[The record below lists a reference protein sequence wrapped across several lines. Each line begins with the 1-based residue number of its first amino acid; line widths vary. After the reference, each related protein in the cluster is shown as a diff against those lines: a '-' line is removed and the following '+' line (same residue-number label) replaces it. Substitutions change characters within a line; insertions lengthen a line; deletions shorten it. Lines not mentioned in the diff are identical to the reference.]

1 MQIKAMMS
9 YSTPTRWLASRNLTV
24 SMLSKGMKEPI
35 EKIDDAFALGRD
47 MVMAD
52 EI

>member
-1 MQIKAMMS
+1 MQIKAMMF
-9 YSTPTRWLASRNLTV
+9 YSTPTRWLGSRNLTV

-35 EKIDDAFALGRD
+35 EKIDAFALGRD